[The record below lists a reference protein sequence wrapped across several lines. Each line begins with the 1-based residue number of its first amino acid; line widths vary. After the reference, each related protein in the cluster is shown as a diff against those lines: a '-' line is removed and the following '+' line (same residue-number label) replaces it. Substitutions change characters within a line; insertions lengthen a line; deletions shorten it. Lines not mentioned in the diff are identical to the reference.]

1 MEMHQV
7 RYFLA
12 VARILN
18 FTRAAE
24 ECHVAQPS
32 LTRAIKQLEEELG
45 SDLFRR
51 ERNFSHL
58 TEFGQ
63 RMLPFLQQCFD
74 SAIAA
79 KSLATSLK
87 TGAVAPLP
95 LAVSSAIDITLLVP
109 HLVELTQVFPG
120 LELRFLRGNPS
131 MLAEHLKMGEVELVM
146 SGPLGQTWERLNSWS
161 LFSEPYRLAVGRSHR
176 LASKPKVTPSDLAA
190 ERFLC
195 RTYCESVDEL
205 TAFLKVHAVSHDI
218 SHKVVNEHDLAGL
231 LRAGLG
237 YALAPQSSL
246 QEGEDIVFLDLEGLD
261 VTRTVSIFAIAGRQR
276 SAAANALIKSLR
288 AADWSAY
295 EESVP
300 AMPKSKRA

>member
-45 SDLFRR
+45 GDLFRR

-109 HLVELTQVFPG
+109 HLVELTRVFKG
-120 LELRFLRGNPS
+120 LELRFLRGNPC
-131 MLAEHLKMGEVELVM
+131 MLAEHLKMGEVELAM
-146 SGPLGQTWERLNSWS
+146 PGPLGQTWERLDSWS
-161 LFSEPYRLAVGRSHR
+161 LFTEPYRLAVGRSHR
-176 LASKPKVTPSDLAA
+176 LREQAKSDAF
-190 ERFLC
+190 RF
-195 RTYCESVDEL
+195 S
-205 TAFLKVHAVSHDI
+205 
-218 SHKVVNEHDLAGL
+218 G
-231 LRAGLG
+231 
-237 YALAPQSSL
+237 
-246 QEGEDIVFLDLEGLD
+246 
-261 VTRTVSIFAIAGRQR
+261 RTVPLPHVLRERRRADSLSE
-276 SAAANALIKSLR
+276 SAR
-288 AADWSAY
+288 GQ
-295 EESVP
+295 P
-300 AMPKSKRA
+300 